1 MTAPPPYL
9 RRRCPCS
16 RPQHHIIDSYATGG
30 KGCKKLQMSR
40 CGCAGGLDGGEEAMV
55 PTYKVPPRSVEVAE
69 MRAVIA
75 EVEVKR
81 R

>member
-1 MTAPPPYL
+1 M
-9 RRRCPCS
+9 
-16 RPQHHIIDSYATGG
+16 
-30 KGCKKLQMSR
+30 QMSR